1 MFDNYLIRP
10 GSLRN
15 EKVNGEVI
23 GFSLAVRHAN
33 YRGCYVSLH
42 NGYYL
47 SIDGVEYPNSV
58 QTFEING
65 KGPRSYEELSHAVY
79 EHWDYGDEGIL
90 HVAIPGGVKPG
101 KHTVLFQQSV
111 LAAYGYLPTDEEWV
125 KNPPV
130 PGKGAGSDKTPHVVK
145 FDMIVE

>member
-10 GSLRN
+10 GSLKN
-15 EKVNGEVI
+15 ETVNGEVV

-33 YRGCYVSLH
+33 YRGCFLSLH

-47 SIDGVEYPNSV
+47 SIDGIEYPNAL

-65 KGPRSYEELSHAVY
+65 KEPRCYEELAHAVY
-79 EHWDYGDEGIL
+79 EHWDYGDDGIL
-90 HVAIPGGVKPG
+90 HVSLPGGLQPG
-101 KHTVLFQQSV
+101 KHAVLFQQSV

-145 FDMIVE
+145 YELIVE

>member
-15 EKVNGEVI
+15 EKVNGEVV
-23 GFSLAVRHAN
+23 GFSLSVRHAN
-33 YRGCYVSLH
+33 YRGCFVSLH

-65 KGPRSYEELSHAVY
+65 KGPRSYEVLSHAVY
-79 EHWDYGDEGIL
+79 EHWDYGDDGIL
-90 HVAIPGGVKPG
+90 HVSLPGGLTPG
-101 KHTVLFQQSV
+101 KHTILFQQSV

-125 KNPPV
+125 RKPPV
-130 PGKGAGSDKTPHVVK
+130 PGKGAGSDKTPHIVK
-145 FDMIVE
+145 FEMIVE